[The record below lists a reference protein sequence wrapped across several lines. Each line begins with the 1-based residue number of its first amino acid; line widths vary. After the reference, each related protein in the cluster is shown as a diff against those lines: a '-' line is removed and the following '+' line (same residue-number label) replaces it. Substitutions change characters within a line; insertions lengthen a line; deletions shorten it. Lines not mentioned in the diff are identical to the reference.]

1 MKAETF
7 HFADDG
13 DIPNNRLPLIVYAG
27 AIDPRA
33 GDPAVAFED
42 LFHRNGWGNGWRSVV
57 FPFHH
62 YHSNAHEVLGIAKG
76 EVTLRMGGE
85 AGGRTI
91 KAKAGDAL
99 LIPAGVG
106 HKRLSS
112 VDGLLVI
119 GAYPAGSP
127 DYDLLREGAED
138 KVRIRARIAAVAM
151 PATDPIGGVDGAVQ
165 TLWKV
170 A

>member
-1 MKAETF
+1 MKTETIV
-7 HFADDG
+7 FADDG
-13 DIPNNRLPLIVYAG
+13 DIPNSRLPLLIYAG
-27 AIDPRA
+27 AIDVSA
-33 GDPAVAFED
+33 ADKAVAFEE

-62 YHSNAHEVLGIAKG
+62 YHSNAHEVLGIASG

-91 KAKAGDAL
+91 TAKVGDAL

-112 VDGLLVI
+112 VEGLLVI

-138 KVRIRARIAAVAM
+138 KARIRARIAAVAM
-151 PATDPIGGVDGAVQ
+151 PATDPVGGKNGAVQ
-165 TLWKV
+165 KYW
-170 A
+170 

>member
-1 MKAETF
+1 MKTQTYV
-7 HFADDG
+7 FADDG
-13 DIPNNRLPLIVYAG
+13 DIPNNRLPLLVYVG
-27 AIDPRA
+27 AIDLSA
-33 GDPAVAFED
+33 ADKAVAFEE
-42 LFHRNGWGNGWRSVV
+42 LFHRHGWGNGWRSVV

-62 YHSNAHEVLGIAKG
+62 YHSNAHEVLGLARG

-91 KAKAGDAL
+91 TARAGDAL

-112 VDGLLVI
+112 AEGLLVV

-127 DYDLLREGAED
+127 DFDLLREGAED
-138 KVRIRARIAAVAM
+138 KVRIRARIAAVAI
-151 PATDPIGGVDGAVQ
+151 PATDPVGGKNGGVQ
-165 TLWKV
+165 KYWE
-170 A
+170 